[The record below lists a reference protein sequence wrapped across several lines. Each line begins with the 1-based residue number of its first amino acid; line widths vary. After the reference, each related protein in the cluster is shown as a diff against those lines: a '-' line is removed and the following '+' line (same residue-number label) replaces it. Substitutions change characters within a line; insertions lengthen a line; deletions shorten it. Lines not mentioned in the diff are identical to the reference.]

1 MLAFATELEMIRY
14 FVLTVQD
21 HDPDLLVG
29 HDVERGSWGY
39 VITRGQVYN
48 LDMRREVSRVPHQVA
63 TRSYENRYELSGNVA
78 TRLNGRFEFLIGF
91 LD

>member
-1 MLAFATELEMIRY
+1 MIRY
-14 FVLTVQD
+14 FVTLVQD

-39 VITRGQVYN
+39 VMTRGQVYN

-63 TRSYENRYELSGNVA
+63 KRSYENRYELSGNVA
-78 TRLNGRFEFLIGF
+78 TRLNGWFGF
-91 LD
+91 AISFQA